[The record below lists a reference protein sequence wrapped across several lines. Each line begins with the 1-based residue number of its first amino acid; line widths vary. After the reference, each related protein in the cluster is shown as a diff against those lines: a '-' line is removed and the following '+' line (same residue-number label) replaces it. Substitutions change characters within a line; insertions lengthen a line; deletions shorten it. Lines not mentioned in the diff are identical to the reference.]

1 MHFPD
6 CFYFHV
12 IQGQG
17 IIHDFF
23 WKQIKIV
30 NKDKIAFALNL
41 MG

>member
-23 WKQIKIV
+23 LKQIKIV
-30 NKDKIAFALNL
+30 NKDKMPLH
-41 MG
+41 

>member
-12 IQGQG
+12 MQGQF
-17 IIHDFF
+17 I

-30 NKDKIAFALNL
+30 NKDKMHLH
-41 MG
+41 